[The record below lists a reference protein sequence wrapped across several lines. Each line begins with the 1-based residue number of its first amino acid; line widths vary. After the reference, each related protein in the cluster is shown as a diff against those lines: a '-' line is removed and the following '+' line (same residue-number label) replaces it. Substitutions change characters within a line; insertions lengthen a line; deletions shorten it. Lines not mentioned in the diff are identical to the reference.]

1 MLAHLP
7 NRFNS
12 LTRGRVRATSTPA
25 ENHYNGAKLFVFA
38 RFAFARSRVCTSPV
52 SRDASRSFSVVVTNY
67 GYVYE
72 RNYARACIRA
82 CVYVQRSPAFPK
94 RVGGWLVSVWNDGKR
109 RCCSPFSVRSFYHA
123 EVAEASEHD
132 VDDDGVTSCQRRRCC
147 NGVEYR
153 VHGIEIEN
161 YTVCWHECVA
171 SSPIRAPLCIPMYV
185 KRMFVFEL
193 YEPVYD
199 AMEIFR
205 SDESILSDV
214 ASSTC
219 RTTVS
224 TRSSLCLGYSR
235 RYSLS
240 SFRLTCTLH
249 ISYSRYHK

>member
-1 MLAHLP
+1 MHE
-7 NRFNS
+7 
-12 LTRGRVRATSTPA
+12 RVYA
-25 ENHYNGAKLFVFA
+25 
-38 RFAFARSRVCTSPV
+38 RVCTWNAH
-52 SRDASRSFSVVVTNY
+52 SRFLSVWV
-67 GYVYE
+67 
-72 RNYARACIRA
+72 A
-82 CVYVQRSPAFPK
+82 
-94 RVGGWLVSVWNDGKR
+94 GWLVSVWNDGKR
-109 RCCSPFSVRSFYHA
+109 RCCSPFSARSFYHA

-147 NGVEYR
+147 SGVEYR
-153 VHGIEIEN
+153 VRGIEIEN

-171 SSPIRAPLCIPMYV
+171 SSPTRALLCIPMYV
-185 KRMFVFEL
+185 KRMFISEL

-214 ASSTC
+214 ASSTS
-219 RTTVS
+219 RTTVR